1 MFPYQFDPPA
11 PSAPR
16 SPPMRSCRLA
26 ATALLMLA
34 LIAGALGGSTLG
46 VIAGARWLAPL
57 AVSPPTP
64 LPIALPA
71 ASAVTSVGDVYR
83 RVGPAVVEL
92 GVSGQGG
99 RGSGSGVVVDPSGL
113 IITNNHVV
121 AQASRIA
128 VRFRDGTTRTAAV
141 LRTDPAND
149 LALLRVEQLPSSAV
163 APLGDSDQ
171 VQVGD
176 DVIAI
181 GNPFGLEQTVTQG
194 IVSAVKRDWRPDT
207 EQGLIQ
213 TDAAINPGNS
223 GGPLFNARGE
233 VIGITSIIASPVPG
247 SVGIGFAVPI
257 NTAKQLLP

>member
-11 PSAPR
+11 PSAPP
-16 SPPMRSCRLA
+16 SPPMRSRHLA
-26 ATALLMLA
+26 TTALVALA
-34 LIAGALGGSTLG
+34 LALGALGGSTLG

-57 AVSPPTP
+57 AAPVS
-64 LPIALPA
+64 LPA
-71 ASAVTSVGDVYR
+71 PATLPAVSASTSIGEVYR

-113 IITNNHVV
+113 IITTNHVV
-121 AQASRIA
+121 AQASRIT
-128 VRFRDGTTRTAAV
+128 VRFRDGTNSSAAV

-149 LALLRVEQLPSSAV
+149 LALLRVDLPPSSTV

-181 GNPFGLEQTVTQG
+181 GNPFGLEQTLTQG
-194 IVSAVKRDWRPDT
+194 IVSAVQRDWRPDAPH
-207 EQGLIQ
+207 GLIQ
-213 TDAAINPGNS
+213 TDAPINPGNS

-233 VIGITSIIASPVPG
+233 VIGITSMIASPVPG
-247 SVGIGFAVPI
+247 SVGIGFAVPS
-257 NTAKQLLP
+257 NTARQLLP